1 MSGNL
6 SERDRTTGANLDADT
21 DEAPPGAESPG
32 GLVIG
37 ELTGGAVA
45 AGPRAE
51 AEDSGRQ
58 IGRPANGGTLP
69 FPVVP
74 PLPGGIAIGRM
85 TGGAAATGPDAR
97 ATHRAE
103 RLLEAT
109 PELIEVLA
117 LLQREADELSAEAA
131 LAEEEIQATGRV
143 GHERLRRLLSLATQA
158 AGSVGAQT
166 AAAVAAGVITGM
178 LA

>member
-6 SERDRTTGANLDADT
+6 SEHDRATGANLDADT

-58 IGRPANGGTLP
+58 IGRLANAGALP
-69 FPVVP
+69 SPVVS

-85 TGGAAATGPDAR
+85 TGGAAASGPDAR
-97 ATHRAE
+97 AIHQAE
-103 RLLEAT
+103 RFFEAT
-109 PELIEVLA
+109 PDLVEALA
-117 LLQREADELSAEAA
+117 LLRRETGELSEEAA
-131 LAEEEIQATGRV
+131 LAEEEIQATSRV
-143 GHERLRRLLSLATQA
+143 GHARLRRLASLAAQA

-166 AAAVAAGVITGM
+166 ATAVAAGTITGM

>member
-1 MSGNL
+1 MS
-6 SERDRTTGANLDADT
+6 EQDRATGTNLDADT
-21 DEAPPGAESPG
+21 DEALPGAESPG

-58 IGRPANGGTLP
+58 IGRPANGGALP
-69 FPVVP
+69 FPVLP

-85 TGGAAATGPDAR
+85 TGGAAAAGPDAR
-97 ATHRAE
+97 ATHQAE
-103 RLLEAT
+103 RFVEAT
-109 PELIEVLA
+109 PELVQALA
-117 LLQREADELSAEAA
+117 LLRREAGELSVEAA
-131 LAEEEIQATGRV
+131 LAEEEIQATSGV
-143 GHERLRRLLSLATQA
+143 GHGRLRRLASLAAQA

-166 AAAVAAGVITGM
+166 ATAVAAGTITGM

>member
-1 MSGNL
+1 MSGNV
-6 SERDRTTGANLDADT
+6 SEHDRATGANPDT
-21 DEAPPGAESPG
+21 DTGAAPPTAESPG

-37 ELTGGAVA
+37 EFTGGAIA

-58 IGRPANGGTLP
+58 IGRPADGGAVP
-69 FPVVP
+69 SPVV
-74 PLPGGIAIGRM
+74 PLPGGISIGRM

-103 RLLEAT
+103 RFFEAT
-109 PELIEVLA
+109 PELVEALA
-117 LLQREADELSAEAA
+117 LLRREAGELSREAA
-131 LAEEEIQATGRV
+131 LAEEEIQATGGV
-143 GHERLRRLLSLATQA
+143 GHGRLRRLAALAA
-158 AGSVGAQT
+158 RSAGSVGTQT
-166 AAAVAAGVITGM
+166 AAAVAAGTITGM

>member
-6 SERDRTTGANLDADT
+6 SEQGRTTGARPDADT
-21 DEAPPGAESPG
+21 DEAPPAAESPG
-32 GLVIG
+32 GLAIG

-58 IGRPANGGTLP
+58 IGRPADGGTLP

-74 PLPGGIAIGRM
+74 PLPGGITIGRM

-97 ATHRAE
+97 ATHQAE
-103 RLLEAT
+103 RFLEVT
-109 PELIEVLA
+109 PELVEALA
-117 LLQREADELSAEAA
+117 LLPRGADELSTEAA
-131 LAEEEIQATGRV
+131 LAEEEIQATGGV
-143 GHERLRRLLSLATQA
+143 GHERLRRLLSLTTQA
-158 AGSVGAQT
+158 AGSVGTQT
-166 AAAVAAGVITGM
+166 AAAVAAGAITGM